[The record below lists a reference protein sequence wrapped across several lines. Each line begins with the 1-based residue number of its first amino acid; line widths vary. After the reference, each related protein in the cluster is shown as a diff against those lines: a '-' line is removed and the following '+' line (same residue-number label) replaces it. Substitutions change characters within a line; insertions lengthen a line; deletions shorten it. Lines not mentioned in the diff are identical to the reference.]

1 MHLPFIKT
9 VSDEEGTT
17 KLAEDFSRLIKK
29 GQVIVLIGNLG
40 AGKTFFIKKL
50 LALFGI
56 KNVNSPSFAI
66 VNEYEGKIRAY
77 HFDFYRLNKIEE
89 LYDIGWEDYL
99 NDPDAVL
106 LIEWGDLLPDALP
119 AKRTQISIRY
129 INETK
134 RQFDF
139 KEYV

>member
-1 MHLPFIKT
+1 LDLPFTKT
-9 VSDEEGTT
+9 VNDEDGTT
-17 KLAEDFSRLIKK
+17 KLAENFASVVKK

-66 VNEYEGKIRAY
+66 VNEYVGKIKAY
-77 HFDFYRLNKIEE
+77 HFDFYRLNKIDE

-106 LIEWGDLLPDALP
+106 IVEWGDLLPAALP
-119 AKRTQISIRY
+119 AKRMQICIKY
-129 INETK
+129 VDETK

-139 KEYV
+139 KEYE

>member
-1 MHLPFIKT
+1 VDLPFTKT
-9 VSDEEGTT
+9 VSDEDGTT
-17 KLAEDFSRLIKK
+17 KLAVDFAHIIKK

-66 VNEYEGKIRAY
+66 VNEYEGKIKAY

-119 AKRTQISIRY
+119 AKRMQICITF
-129 INETK
+129 IDGTK

-139 KEYV
+139 KEYE

>member
-1 MHLPFIKT
+1 MDLPFTKT
-9 VSDEEGTT
+9 VSDEDGTT
-17 KLAEDFSRLIKK
+17 KLAVDFAHIIKK

-66 VNEYEGKIRAY
+66 VNEYEGKIKAY

-119 AKRTQISIRY
+119 AKRMQICITF
-129 INETK
+129 IDGTK

-139 KEYV
+139 KEYE